1 MMWFWWFLLSLFLN
15 IVMLFYIRWLLN
27 IIKVINQDISN
38 LSEMITDFSQHIGNI
53 YELEMFYG
61 DETLQAL
68 LNHAKQ
74 LVDTLQDLDLVL
86 NEEEENETNEKEK

>member
-1 MMWFWWFLLSLFLN
+1 MWFWWFLLSLFLN